1 MLSEIKHRFNEF
13 ARKSEMGNPDWN
25 VLMVDIHLQKPLW
38 VCCPGHAGVKG
49 NDRADR
55 LGEQSNPYKWLAS
68 RKI

>member
-25 VLMVDIHLQKPLW
+25 VLMVDIHLRKLLW
-38 VCCPGHAGVKG
+38 VYCPGHAEVKG

-55 LGEQSNPYKWLAS
+55 MACKAVLTSDLLLGRS
-68 RKI
+68 